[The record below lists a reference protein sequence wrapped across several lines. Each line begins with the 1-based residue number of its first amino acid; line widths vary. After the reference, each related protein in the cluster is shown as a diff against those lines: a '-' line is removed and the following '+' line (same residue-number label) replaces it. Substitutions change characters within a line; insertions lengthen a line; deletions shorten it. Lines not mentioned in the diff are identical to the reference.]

1 MAQDREAVSQEQ
13 AGAPAADWQQE
24 AEMAGQRERVAA
36 GSLETETTRSGYPT
50 KKEDEL
56 LDEFKAQVAPA
67 PPASFQVEVAP
78 FQSVALQDELIYMFR
93 RIVIDDQIYRQGFI
107 ILAEPLMAHLA
118 DTYFAGQP
126 LAEFTTLQ
134 LQRRDLPSGQGSVQ
148 AGIDPPGTGF
158 LANRIFPQ
166 PFDFLTVS
174 LSAGSLPVS
183 PARRSLN
190 IALALLG
197 GVLFI
202 GLFAIYQSARAIV
215 ELSEKRSQFVS
226 SVTHELK
233 TPLTNIRM
241 YIEMLDQGIAPSP
254 EREQEYLAILGSESA
269 RLSGLINNVLELAK
283 LEKKQR
289 HFDLREGRLDD
300 VLAEVESI
308 MTPKLQ
314 MEGFSLV
321 LEKGSVPAFPHDRE
335 VLVQVLVNLLE
346 NSMKFG
352 KQSPERVITI
362 STDLVQRGS
371 VHTCCRHGTW
381 HSEARAEEDFR

>member
-1 MAQDREAVSQEQ
+1 MQFYMNFTDLDDNTIR
-13 AGAPAADWQQE
+13 GAE
-24 AEMAGQRERVAA
+24 KSR
-36 GSLETETTRSGYPT
+36 
-50 KKEDEL
+50 
-56 LDEFKAQVAPA
+56 
-67 PPASFQVEVAP
+67 
-78 FQSVALQDELIYMFR
+78 
-93 RIVIDDQIYRQGFI
+93 
-107 ILAEPLMAHLA
+107 
-118 DTYFAGQP
+118 QP

-174 LSAGSLPVS
+174 LRAGSLPVS

-289 HFDLREGRLDD
+289 YFDLREGRLDD

-321 LEKGSVPAFPHDRE
+321 LEKGSVPPFPHDRE

-362 STDLVQRGS
+362 STRLVHEEVCIRVSDTGPGIPKRELKKIFGDFYRVDNDLTRTQFEEFARLRELQKPVILAINKTDRYNEDELRAIRG
-371 VHTCCRHGTW
+371 RI
-381 HSEARAEEDFR
+381 AK